1 MQVGTD
7 TYVTVAEADTYVST
21 HYRSTSAARTRWAA
35 LSENDKAI
43 LLVDACSEME
53 QLPFHGRK
61 AEDGQLL
68 AFPRRLPWQDYTSEV
83 PEAVKSAQV
92 ELAVWLSDDVKQSEA
107 EQRRALQGQGVKSFS
122 VGDLS
127 ETYNGTSTG
136 ARSLLCPKAK
146 LLLSPYL
153 TGAYAVR

>member
-1 MQVGTD
+1 MVVGVN
-7 TYVTVAEADTYVST
+7 TYVTVAEADAYVLA
-21 HYRSTSAARTRWAA
+21 HYRSTSTPRIRWTAF
-35 LSENDKAI
+35 SEDDKAI
-43 LLVDACSEME
+43 LLADACFEME
-53 QLPFHGRK
+53 QLPFHGHK
-61 AEDGQLL
+61 AENGQLL
-68 AFPRRLPWQDYTSEV
+68 AFPRRGQDAV

-127 ETYNGTSTG
+127 ETYNGISTG